1 MNGKDMLEMMSEL
14 DEKVVADAAVT
25 PIRKTPGK
33 VEDRSWRRGCRPYS
47 GYSGIYDLPLREGKD
62 YREI

>member
-25 PIRKTPGK
+25 PIRKTRK
-33 VEDRSWRRGCRPYS
+33 
-47 GYSGIYDLPLREGKD
+47 K
-62 YREI
+62 